1 MLDLGAIE
9 ASLRVVACEFARLN
23 TSLRDPRENPDDG
36 WIDRMMAGYAA
47 VDDLVDRKVDIFAFG
62 HLREWLELNARVLC
76 GTDAAVR
83 ADAAG
88 HLAAT
93 EQRFYERTDG
103 GIRDIVEWHALHA
116 HETPW
121 CRAAGVYVR
130 MLSTPELFVEGN
142 HRTGTLIMSWVL
154 AREGLPPVALTL
166 DNAAALL
173 DWSSVFKARSKT
185 GLRLRLEMPWLK
197 NRFAAFLEKS
207 ACPAFLHAGVRP
219 DAAA

>member
-1 MLDLGAIE
+1 MLDLAAIE
-9 ASLRVVACEFARLN
+9 ASLRVVAHAFVRLN
-23 TSLRDPRENPDDG
+23 LSLQDLRESPDEG

-47 VDDLVDRKVDIFAFG
+47 VDDLVHRKVDLFAFG
-62 HLREWLELNARVLC
+62 HLRDWLELNALVLC
-76 GTDAAVR
+76 GTDAVVR

-93 EQRFYERTDG
+93 EQRFYERADG

-121 CRAAGVYVR
+121 RRAAGVYIR

-154 AREGLPPVALTL
+154 AREGLPPIALTL
-166 DNAAALL
+166 DNAKALL
-173 DWSSVFKARSKT
+173 DWSGVFKARSKA

-197 NRFAAFLEKS
+197 NRFAAVLEQS
-207 ACPAFLHAGVRP
+207 ACPAFRRAGVRP
-219 DAAA
+219 GAAV